1 VNVDSFGLKE
11 DTKEEDEVEETWEQK
26 HIIGSRNK
34 VDAAKNALKNSGK
47 TLIKIEGTYRNYNLL

>member
-47 TLIKIEGTYRNYNLL
+47 TLIKIEGMY